1 MPGRFTSCLKCCRFK
16 DDKNGGNYIVRFKI
30 ISLGCPKNL
39 VESEY
44 ITASLEKR
52 GNELSEQCD
61 TVIINTCAFI
71 ADAAKESIET
81 ILEETVNCEGDKK
94 KLVVTGCLVERYGEK
109 LRELLPEADLFIGR
123 NFYDEIDTLI
133 DKNGFFQ
140 REGNFSES
148 FPRKVLT
155 AKPTAYLKIQEGCDN
170 RCSYCTVPDI
180 RGGLRSRSMES
191 IREEFEWLLAEGF
204 KEINIIG
211 QDITSYGK
219 NDGLNL
225 RGLLSH
231 LLAVKGDYF
240 VRLLYLHPKGIN
252 KDLIDLI
259 GKENRII
266 KYMDI
271 PIQHSEDNILNRMG
285 RGYDKH
291 YLEKLFGDIRND
303 IPDAVLRTT
312 LIIGFP
318 GETEDEF
325 SNLCNFIKTWEFDM
339 LGAFMYSKEEGTK
352 ASKFKGQLRKGI
364 KQERYNTIMAIQQDI
379 SKERLKSL
387 IGKNMQVIVEGKEGG
402 YMAGRLLTQAPDI
415 DGMVFIKGVCNI
427 GEIREGKIVKTLD
440 YDVIV
445 EV

>member
-1 MPGRFTSCLKCCRFK
+1 MRQKY
-16 DDKNGGNYIVRFKI
+16 GGNYIVRFKI

-61 TVIINTCAFI
+61 AVIINTCAFI
-71 ADAAKESIET
+71 ADAAKESVET
-81 ILEETVNCEGDKK
+81 ILQETINREGDKK
-94 KLVVTGCLVERYGEK
+94 RLIVTGCLVERYGEN
-109 LRELLPEADLFIGR
+109 LRELLPEVDLFIGR
-123 NFYDEIDTLI
+123 NFYDEIGTLI

-140 REGNFSES
+140 KEGEFSES

-180 RGGLRSRSMES
+180 RGSLRSRSMES
-191 IREEFEWLLAEGF
+191 IREELEWLLSEGF
-204 KEINIIG
+204 REINIIG

-219 NDGLNL
+219 YDGLDL
-225 RGLLSH
+225 RELLSY

-240 VRLLYLHPKGIN
+240 LRLLYMHPKGIN
-252 KDLIDLI
+252 KDLLDLI
-259 GKENRII
+259 GSEDRII

-271 PIQHSEDNILNRMG
+271 PIQHSEDNILNLMG
-285 RGYDKH
+285 RGYNKQ
-291 YLEKLFGDIRND
+291 YIERLFKEIREN

-312 LIIGFP
+312 LIVGFP

-325 SNLCNFIKTWEFDM
+325 LNLCDFIKKQEFDM
-339 LGAFMYSKEEGTK
+339 LGAFMYSREEGTK
-352 ASKFKGQLRKGI
+352 AAKLKGQLRKGV
-364 KQERYNTIMAIQQDI
+364 KRERHNTIMALQKDI

-387 IGKNMQVIVEGKEGG
+387 IGKKMKVIVEGKEGG
-402 YMAGRLLTQAPDI
+402 YMAGRLITQAPDI
-415 DGMVFIKGVCNI
+415 DGMVFIKGICNI
-427 GEIREGKIVKTLD
+427 GEIIEGKIVKTLD